1 MVDEIIWEKDYTPEK
16 TSTWSSDGRYEY
28 VHKKYY
34 MKCYFKRGGNK
45 KETRHK
51 YLCDESDE
59 TIDHYDHSYTDT
71 KEEKTGR
78 YNEYH
83 SSNYYFLRRYILDD
97 VTFRQY
103 EFKKYKRTITVL
115 DNGKKIYGDWWLD
128 DQYYK

>member
-51 YLCDESDE
+51 YLCDESNE

-83 SSNYYFLRRYILDD
+83 SSNFPILKFYILGDA
-97 VTFRQY
+97 TFRQY

-115 DNGKKIYGDWWLD
+115 DNGKKIYGNWQFD